1 MKNIIKIATLLLAVV
16 FMACEEDYV
25 APTDFSDVGWYTT
38 EFRKDSA
45 LWSAGINGYVS
56 FSDLSV
62 NALEH
67 AWIIPG
73 GAFFLEGTIT
83 RKDTVYSDKIV
94 NRGDTVSDEKTI
106 HVLFTEPGQQIV
118 TLRNYFKDSVAF
130 RGLDTVAAVQQPDG
144 RWLYEKQFMVDVYD
158 SIKAEAKI
166 FYKGAEIPLSED
178 TLVIE
183 AGESIDFVDVSTQ
196 GRPNDRGW
204 SVAGKNSADSIS
216 TVTFTRL
223 GVYSATLRS
232 SRSGENIPGGSDFL
246 RIPNPIKVIPSS
258 LPFEQIGTI
267 TEREDET
274 IVLSFNGEFEDF
286 GGQESF
292 FTVDVEAVGEIAV
305 KKVEKNPADG
315 SQLLLTLSE
324 PIYQN
329 DNITVSY
336 SGGNL
341 TSIDTRSLESFSN
354 EPVEMYQNPNLAGPD
369 SGFEVGGAGGT
380 AGWEPTWD
388 SSGSIEYSTEQAAS
402 GSYSLK
408 LSYEAGGN
416 FVSAQS
422 STTSEFFQLEEGVVY
437 ELRFKVFVDPSNDAA
452 ALSPWIRSDTPG
464 WFGKQFW
471 TSTGD
476 VTKGEWTELVKEYEH
491 NNSNEDFY
499 FMFRHNSAA
508 GPMYIDDWSIA
519 VKEERP

>member
-1 MKNIIKIATLLLAVV
+1 MKNIIKIATVLLAVV
-16 FMACEEDYV
+16 FMACEEDYI

-45 LWSAGINGYVS
+45 QWSAGVNSYVS

-62 NALEH
+62 NAIDH
-67 AWIIPG
+67 TWIIPE
-73 GAFFLEGTIT
+73 GAFFLKGTIT
-83 RKDTVYSDKIV
+83 RKDTIYTDLIV
-94 NRGDTVSDEKTI
+94 NPGETETDDKTI
-106 HVLFTEPGQQIV
+106 HVLFTEPGQQFV
-118 TLRNYFKDSVAF
+118 TLRNIFKDSVAF
-130 RGLDTVAAVQQPDG
+130 RGLDTVAAVKQADG

-158 SIKAEAKI
+158 SIKAEGKI

-196 GRPNDRGW
+196 GRPNERSW
-204 SVAGKNSADSIS
+204 SVAGKNSGDSIA

-223 GVYSATLRS
+223 GVYSAALRS

-274 IVLSFNGEFEDF
+274 IVMSFNGEFEDF
-286 GGQESF
+286 GGQESY
-292 FTVDVEAVGEIAV
+292 FTVNVEAVGDVAV

-315 SQLLLTLSE
+315 SQLFLTLTE

-341 TSIDTRSLESFSN
+341 MSIDTRSLESFSN

-380 AGWEPTWD
+380 AGWEATWN
-388 SSGSIEYSTEQAAS
+388 SNGTTEYTTEQVAS
-402 GSYSLK
+402 GSYAMK
-408 LSYEAGGN
+408 LIPDDDGKFASI
-416 FVSAQS
+416 QS
-422 STTSEFFQLEEGVVY
+422 STDSEFFELEEGVIY
-437 ELRFKVFVDPSNDAA
+437 ELRFKVYVDPSNAAA
-452 ALSPWIRSDTPG
+452 ALSPWLRSDTPG

-476 VTKGEWTELVKEYEH
+476 VTKGEWNELVKEYEH
-491 NNSNEDFY
+491 NNSNEKFY
-499 FMFRHNSAA
+499 FMFRHNSNA